1 MFSLHLSDNVKTI
14 TQDKQTAKRNSLFE
28 RNFCFCFFRSRH
40 LFTFFWGVSYLHRL
54 LPCDKLK
61 SFVFAQ
67 MPSVSNIHTKVQEW
81 GTTKRNSYQLSIRI
95 NIASETDKLLWIVD
109 RYNDADDD
117 LRNIESTLIA
127 SYFQIVGNL
136 PKGLKVVKMGCNLCQ
151 NTQRGWSAVSS
162 SDGFPQV
169 DLGFRLIS
177 PNIFHICRPF
187 HMYGKIL
194 MMAFPR

>member
-14 TQDKQTAKRNSLFE
+14 KQDKQTAKRNSLFE
-28 RNFCFCFFRSRH
+28 RSFCFCFFRSRH

-67 MPSVSNIHTKVQEW
+67 MPSVSNIYTKVQEW

-117 LRNIESTLIA
+117 LRNIESTMILLLTFKLLEI
-127 SYFQIVGNL
+127 F
-136 PKGLKVVKMGCNLCQ
+136 
-151 NTQRGWSAVSS
+151 QRGWK
-162 SDGFPQV
+162 
-169 DLGFRLIS
+169 L
-177 PNIFHICRPF
+177 
-187 HMYGKIL
+187 
-194 MMAFPR
+194 

>member
-81 GTTKRNSYQLSIRI
+81 GTTKRNSYQLSIGI
-95 NIASETDKLLWIVD
+95 NIASETDKHLWI
-109 RYNDADDD
+109 
-117 LRNIESTLIA
+117 LIVITMVMMILGR
-127 SYFQIVGNL
+127 SNQLLLTFKLLEIF
-136 PKGLKVVKMGCNLCQ
+136 
-151 NTQRGWSAVSS
+151 QRGWK
-162 SDGFPQV
+162 
-169 DLGFRLIS
+169 L
-177 PNIFHICRPF
+177 
-187 HMYGKIL
+187 
-194 MMAFPR
+194 